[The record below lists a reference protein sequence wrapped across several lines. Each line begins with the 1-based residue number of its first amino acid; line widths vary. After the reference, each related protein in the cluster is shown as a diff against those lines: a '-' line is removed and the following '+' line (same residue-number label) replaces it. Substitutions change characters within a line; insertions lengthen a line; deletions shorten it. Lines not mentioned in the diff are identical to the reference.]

1 MALPS
6 AQEALTDV
14 PSSYSEVVQVVVGRG
29 LQAVTFHVHKDLLST
44 SSPFFKAALREHW
57 IEGKM
62 CKIQMPEDK
71 PDDFKYYLDFLY
83 LKALNHPLPQQI
95 SSLQELLDDLCK
107 TYVLGDKLQD
117 DEFCD
122 MIMRAMLLVQLNG
135 SLAADK
141 TIKIPVFSRSAI
153 RWIWTNTAGNS
164 PLRKLVLSQ
173 RVAYHFCDV
182 PKGRPFIGKDMPG
195 DYLSEVA
202 AALTFDKEKFLSVS
216 LESMDQ
222 FMRKPKAVES
232 AAAPTSILA
241 SSSTDK
247 FSTHE

>member
-122 MIMRAMLLVQLNG
+122 MIMRAILLVQING
-135 SLAADK
+135 GLAADK
-141 TIKIPVFSRSAI
+141 KTIQSPLFSRSVI
-153 RWIWTNTAGNS
+153 RWIWINTAENS
-164 PLRKLVLSQ
+164 PLRKLVLSE
-173 RVAYHFCDV
+173 RVDEHFCNV
-182 PKGRPFIGKDMPG
+182 PKGRLFIGKDIPS

-202 AALTFDKEKFLSVS
+202 AALTYDREKFPSVS
-216 LESMDQ
+216 LESMDH

-232 AAAPTSILA
+232 AASPTSTPA
-241 SSSTDK
+241 SSSTK
-247 FSTHE
+247 R